1 MSQPNHQFGSNKPW
15 KLTNLYSRKSNEI
28 SYDNDIELS
37 GSGSGCASDLPVPNT
52 SAVPPPG
59 LPGGIFPQLQQQQQ
73 RISIV
78 PLSTQQIP
86 NTSANSNEYSNQAQ
100 HDQQPQI
107 NKNNNQNS
115 TNQKF
120 SIFSKLNN
128 FHKIKEFDH
137 LIAATSTSI
146 LEDGD
151 DLTEEKKTNTQK
163 LMEQSI
169 SDEAKQQITFILEK
183 ISLLKPAEKLLLYL
197 KMPGGFPETG
207 ESFSLLYSNIISLVF
222 EQGGG

>member
-1 MSQPNHQFGSNKPW
+1 MAQPNHHFGNKPW
-15 KLTNLYSRKSNEI
+15 KLTNLYRKPNEN
-28 SYDNDIELS
+28 SYDNNDIELKS
-37 GSGSGCASDLPVPNT
+37 VSGCSANDPQNLHHQT
-52 SAVPPPG
+52 SNPGIVGPPG
-59 LPGGIFPQLQQQQQ
+59 LPPGIFSQHSQQ

-78 PLSTQQIP
+78 PTSAPSSSQQIP

-100 HDQQPQI
+100 HDQQSQSTS
-107 NKNNNQNS
+107 KNNSNPNS

-128 FHKIKEFDH
+128 VHKINAFDNL

-146 LEDGD
+146 LEDGE
-151 DLTEEKKTNTQK
+151 DLTEEKKSNTQK

-197 KMPGGFPETG
+197 KMPGFPETG
-207 ESFSLLYSNIISLVF
+207 KSFI
-222 EQGGG
+222 G